1 MADKDRFLEE
11 EEAPAQGGEEAEVG
25 KRVGIFPSLLLKILK
40 WVAIV
45 VAILILVVV
54 VTVIV
59 VRALVGDA
67 TAYSNIPATSQEVEA
82 APMNL
87 QYFKN
92 VGQIRGQSSDVP
104 PSSFIAD
111 VQLGYDPA
119 NNGLTAE
126 INEKASL
133 IHNRVLIYLS
143 KKSASELHL
152 KNAEKLQNELERE
165 INRLLRTGKIQQVL
179 FNELQSIGS

>member
-11 EEAPAQGGEEAEVG
+11 EESSAAGEEAEVG

-45 VAILILVVV
+45 VAIVILVVV

-59 VRALVGDA
+59 VQMVMAGSGA
-67 TAYSNIPATSQEVEA
+67 AFSNAPAASEEVA
-82 APMNL
+82 AVPMNL
-87 QYFKN
+87 IYFKN
-92 VGQIRGQSSDVP
+92 VGQIRGQTNDVP
-104 PSSFIAD
+104 PSSFIATIE
-111 VQLGYDPA
+111 LGYDA
-119 NNGLTAE
+119 GNNALTAE
-126 INEKASL
+126 INEKAAL

-152 KNAEKLQNELERE
+152 KNADKLQNELERE
-165 INRLLRTGKIQQVL
+165 INRLLRAGKIQQVL
-179 FNELQSIGS
+179 FDELQSIGS

>member
-11 EEAPAQGGEEAEVG
+11 EEAPAQGQEAEVG

-45 VAILILVVV
+45 VAILILVIVV
-54 VTVIV
+54 VVIM

-67 TAYSNIPATSQEVEA
+67 TAYTNVPSTSQEVET
-82 APMNL
+82 APQNL
-87 QYFKN
+87 QYFKA
-92 VGQIRGQSSDVP
+92 VGQVRGQTSDNP
-104 PSSFIAD
+104 PLSFIAD
-111 VQLGYDPA
+111 VQLGYA
-119 NNGLTAE
+119 QGNNALTAE
-126 INEKASL
+126 INDKASL

-143 KKSASELHL
+143 KKTASELHL

-179 FNELQSIGS
+179 FNELQAIGG

>member
-11 EEAPAQGGEEAEVG
+11 EESPAQGDEAEVG
-25 KRVGIFPSLLLKILK
+25 KRVGLFPSLLLKILK

-45 VAILILVVV
+45 IAFILLTVL
-54 VTVIV
+54 VTVLMW
-59 VRALVGDA
+59 RALVGNS
-67 TAYSNIPATSQEVEA
+67 TAISNVPAAPEDIIA

-87 QYFKN
+87 IYFKN
-92 VGQIRGQSSDVP
+92 VGQIRGQTSDVP
-104 PSSFIAD
+104 PASFIASIE
-111 VQLGYDPA
+111 LGYDA
-119 NNGLTAE
+119 GNNSLTAE

-143 KKSASELHL
+143 KKSWSELHP

-165 INRLLRTGKIQQVL
+165 INRLLRTGKIQQVI
-179 FNELQSIGS
+179 FDELQAIGS